1 MMSRGKQKMM
11 MRVLSAFLA
20 AGMSISISG
29 MPVCASEAGSTSEQN
44 EYVLEQAETEEKNA
58 DTAEEAVEVVE
69 TDSAREAESVDSE
82 PVSDA
87 VSDETTDKT
96 EELAEPVSEESGDGR
111 TDAEAAAEL
120 EAVAEED
127 AEEVTVHE
135 EAAQTVVE
143 ETRLGKE
150 YGFSIDD
157 PYVHSPMVW
166 LSGSG
171 QWRQNSRGWWYQYA
185 DGSYPK
191 NQWVKINGSTYHFD
205 ASGYMQTGWQKIDGS
220 WYYFASGGAMQ
231 TGWQKISGKWYYF
244 ADSGAMQTGWQKIS
258 GSWYY
263 FAGNGAMQT
272 GWQKIGSNWY
282 YFASGGAMQTGWQ
295 KIGGKWYYFAGGG
308 AMATGSQRI
317 GGTQHYFKSN
327 GVWVDPNVV
336 VQKVFAGFK
345 ERYDYVH
352 LMGDT
357 YEMSGSKEIVFIR
370 RSQGDGVITIDAE
383 VTLET
388 GLVSWVE
395 YKYLNGDF
403 EETRYHFYIS
413 IP

>member
-69 TDSAREAESVDSE
+69 TDSAGEAEAVESE

-111 TDAEAAAEL
+111 TDAEAAAEP

-127 AEEVTVHE
+127 AEEVTVHD
-135 EAAQTVVE
+135 EAAQSVATETWPE
-143 ETRLGKE
+143 EEHVFHTNDPDRDKPLV
-150 YGFSIDD
+150 SI
-157 PYVHSPMVW
+157 
-166 LSGSG
+166 SGGG
-171 QWRQNSRGWWYQYA
+171 QWRNNSRGWWYQYA

-191 NQWVKINGSTYHFD
+191 NEWVKIGGSIYHFD

-231 TGWQKISGKWYYF
+231 TGWQKISGNWYYF
-244 ADSGAMQTGWQKIS
+244 ADYGAMRTGWQKIG

-263 FAGNGAMQT
+263 FAGN
-272 GWQKIGSNWY
+272 
-282 YFASGGAMQTGWQ
+282 GAMQTGWQ

>member
-1 MMSRGKQKMM
+1 MSKGKQKMM

-58 DTAEEAVEVVE
+58 DTAQEAAEAVE
-69 TDSAREAESVDSE
+69 TDTAREAEPVDSE
-82 PVSDA
+82 PVSDT

-96 EELAEPVSEESGDGR
+96 TDKTTNEMTDETEEPAESVSEESADGR
-111 TDAEAAAEL
+111 TDIEAAAEL

-127 AEEVTVHE
+127 AEEVTVHD
-135 EAAQTVVE
+135 EAAQSVAE
-143 ETRLGKE
+143 ETWPEEG
-150 YGFSIDD
+150 YVFHTND
-157 PYVHSPMVW
+157 PDRDKPLVSV
-166 LSGSG
+166 SGGG

-185 DGSYPK
+185 NGSYPK
-191 NQWVKINGSTYHFD
+191 NQWVKIGGSIYHFD
-205 ASGYMQTGWQKIDGS
+205 ADGYMQTGWKKIDG
-220 WYYFASGGAMQ
+220 
-231 TGWQKISGKWYYF
+231 
-244 ADSGAMQTGWQKIS
+244 D
-258 GSWYY
+258 
-263 FAGNGAMQT
+263 
-272 GWQKIGSNWY
+272 WY

>member
-1 MMSRGKQKMM
+1 MSKGKQKMM

-58 DTAEEAVEVVE
+58 DTAQEAAEAVE
-69 TDSAREAESVDSE
+69 TDTAREAEPVDSE
-82 PVSDA
+82 PVSDT

-96 EELAEPVSEESGDGR
+96 TDKTTNEMTDETEEPAESVSEESADGR
-111 TDAEAAAEL
+111 TDIEAAAEL

-127 AEEVTVHE
+127 AEEVTVHD
-135 EAAQTVVE
+135 EAAQSVAE
-143 ETRLGKE
+143 ETWPEEG
-150 YGFSIDD
+150 YVFHTND
-157 PYVHSPMVW
+157 PDRDKPLVSV
-166 LSGSG
+166 SGGG

-185 DGSYPK
+185 NGSYPK
-191 NQWVKINGSTYHFD
+191 NEWVRINGSTYHFD

-231 TGWQKISGKWYYF
+231 TGWKKISGKWFYF
-244 ADSGAMQTGWQKIS
+244 ADYGAMKMGWQKIS

-272 GWQKIGSNWY
+272 GWQKIG
-282 YFASGGAMQTGWQ
+282 
-295 KIGGKWYYFAGGG
+295 GKWYYFASGG

-317 GGTQHYFKSN
+317 GGKQQYFKSN

>member
-171 QWRQNSRGWWYQYA
+171 QWRQNSRGWWYRSPRA
-185 DGSYPK
+185 WNSPEL
-191 NQWVKINGSTYHFD
+191 SATY
-205 ASGYMQTGWQKIDGS
+205 S
-220 WYYFASGGAMQ
+220 
-231 TGWQKISGKWYYF
+231 
-244 ADSGAMQTGWQKIS
+244 
-258 GSWYY
+258 
-263 FAGNGAMQT
+263 
-272 GWQKIGSNWY
+272 
-282 YFASGGAMQTGWQ
+282 
-295 KIGGKWYYFAGGG
+295 
-308 AMATGSQRI
+308 
-317 GGTQHYFKSN
+317 
-327 GVWVDPNVV
+327 PN
-336 VQKVFAGFK
+336 
-345 ERYDYVH
+345 
-352 LMGDT
+352 T
-357 YEMSGSKEIVFIR
+357 
-370 RSQGDGVITIDAE
+370 
-383 VTLET
+383 
-388 GLVSWVE
+388 
-395 YKYLNGDF
+395 
-403 EETRYHFYIS
+403 
-413 IP
+413 

>member
-1 MMSRGKQKMM
+1 MSKGKQRMM

-29 MPVCASEAGSTSEQN
+29 MPVCASEAGSTTEQN

-69 TDSAREAESVDSE
+69 TDSAGEAEAVESE

-96 EELAEPVSEESGDGR
+96 EEPAEPVSEESGDGR

-127 AEEVTVHE
+127 AEEVTVHD
-135 EAAQTVVE
+135 EAAQTVAE

-166 LSGSG
+166 ISGSG

-205 ASGYMQTGWQKIDGS
+205 ASGYMQTGWQKI
-220 WYYFASGGAMQ
+220 GGE
-231 TGWQKISGKWYYF
+231 
-244 ADSGAMQTGWQKIS
+244 
-258 GSWYY
+258 
-263 FAGNGAMQT
+263 
-272 GWQKIGSNWY
+272 
-282 YFASGGAMQTGWQ
+282 
-295 KIGGKWYYFAGGG
+295 WYYFAGGG

-345 ERYDYVH
+345 ERFTYVH
-352 LMGDT
+352 LLDET
-357 YEMSGSKEIVFIR
+357 YELIGSKEIVFIR
-370 RSQGDGVITIDAE
+370 RSQGDGVFTIEAE

-395 YKYLNGDF
+395 TQYINGDF
-403 EETRYHFYIS
+403 VDTPYHFYIS